1 MSNSATVI
9 AQLKPAEKREVIV
22 YQPYYD
28 DKSRRYLPLS
38 ISLYKE
44 KSLEGARK
52 IDSAEDI
59 PFVATWNVSSLPAD
73 LTRCRV
79 QFDGNADLSYEV
91 TMANYEFIRYLIDV
105 LQNFGRT
112 RTIDFS
118 QEFYK
123 RLLHYVE

>member
-1 MSNSATVI
+1 MTNSATVI

>member
-1 MSNSATVI
+1 MSNSAAVI